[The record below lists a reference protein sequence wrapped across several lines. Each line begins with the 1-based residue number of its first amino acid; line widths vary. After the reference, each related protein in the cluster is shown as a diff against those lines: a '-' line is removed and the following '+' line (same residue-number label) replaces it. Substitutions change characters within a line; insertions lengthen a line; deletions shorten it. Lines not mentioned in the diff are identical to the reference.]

1 MDSLLPFL
9 QGTCTPYNMP
19 VYPGARRMV
28 ANSEMFLASADVRY
42 FKQVKCPVWSKDK
55 ITQK

>member
-1 MDSLLPFL
+1 
-9 QGTCTPYNMP
+9 MP

-42 FKQVKCPVWSKDK
+42 FKQVKCPV
-55 ITQK
+55 